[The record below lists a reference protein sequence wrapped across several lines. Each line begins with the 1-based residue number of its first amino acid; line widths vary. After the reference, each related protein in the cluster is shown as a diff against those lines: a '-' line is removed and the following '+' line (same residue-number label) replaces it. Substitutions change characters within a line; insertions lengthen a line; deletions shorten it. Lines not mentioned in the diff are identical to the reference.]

1 MARVNNTTGE
11 KSGRKLTALVFF
23 EDFFVGFAAGG
34 SCCLRFLCLLCE
46 FPIVAP
52 SGSSSGSELP
62 EEIGSITTC
71 FLFLGPVAFL
81 SMGADIE
88 AELGWGGGAGMLD

>member
-1 MARVNNTTGE
+1 M
-11 KSGRKLTALVFF
+11 
-23 EDFFVGFAAGG
+23 
-34 SCCLRFLCLLCE
+34 
-46 FPIVAP
+46 AP